1 MKNGIWK
8 YSEKLSQINQDNKC
22 SLDEGNTKVFEVFGV
37 YIKREDLN
45 PTGSYKDRG
54 AAYRISVAKEKG
66 ETELVVTSTGNFAIS
81 MATYGNNFGINIVV
95 FVPQNISREKEEILQ
110 STGAIIIKT
119 DKPVLEAKKYSLE
132 KKVSYV
138 RQSLDLDVL
147 EGFKTLVLEVFE
159 GGMQY
164 DNIIFPVSSGTLLLA
179 CFNAIK
185 ENNLKMPRL
194 IAAQTTY
201 NTYIAR
207 GFYNDYTKS
216 LEPSIATSLN
226 VKLRPE
232 KLEQVLSAIAESNG
246 TAIVVSEEDIINTQ
260 KLLAQNNL
268 NLGYESCV
276 AFYASQNLDLKGNTL
291 VISTG
296 TKR

>member
-1 MKNGIWK
+1 MKNGIWE
-8 YSEKLSQINQDNKC
+8 YSEKLSQINQENKC
-22 SLDEGNTKVFEVFGV
+22 SLDEGNTKVSEVFGV

-95 FVPQNISREKEEILQ
+95 FVPQNISNEKEVILN
-110 STGAIIIKT
+110 STGAVIIKT

-207 GFYNDYTKS
+207 EFYSDYEKS
-216 LEPSIATSLN
+216 LVPSIATSLN

-232 KLEQVLSAIAESNG
+232 KLEQVLNAITESNG
-246 TAIVVSEEDIINTQ
+246 TAIVVSEENMINTQ
-260 KLLAQNNL
+260 KLLSQNDL
-268 NLGYESCV
+268 DLGFESSL
-276 AFYASQNLDLKGNTL
+276 AFYASQNMQFKGNTL